1 MTSGLPTDV
10 LEQRAAEQRRR
21 LHNTVAEMRTTV
33 RDTVREKMDVRKNL
47 NNYSRRYFPQAAA
60 AVGTVGLA
68 LGWTLGGMFD
78 RR

>member
-21 LHNTVAEMRTTV
+21 LHNTVADMRV
-33 RDTVREKMDVRKNL
+33 TVREKMDVRRNV
-47 NNYSRRYFPQAAA
+47 NEYSRQHFPQAAA

-68 LGWTLGGMFD
+68 LGWALGGMFD
-78 RR
+78 RS

>member
-21 LHNTVAEMRTTV
+21 LHNTVAEMRS
-33 RDTVREKMDVRKNL
+33 TVREKMDVRKNVDH
-47 NNYSRRYFPQAAA
+47 YSRQYFPQAVA

-68 LGWTLGGMFD
+68 VGWALGGMFD

>member
-1 MTSGLPTDV
+1 MTSGLPTEV

-33 RDTVREKMDVRKNL
+33 REKMDVRRNVDH
-47 NNYSRRYFPQAAA
+47 YSRQYFPQAAA

-68 LGWTLGGMFD
+68 VGWALGGMFD

>member
-1 MTSGLPTDV
+1 MTSGLPTEV
-10 LEQRAAEQRRR
+10 LEQCAAEQRRR

-33 RDTVREKMDVRKNL
+33 REKMDVRRNVDH
-47 NNYSRRYFPQAAA
+47 YSRQYFPQAAA

-68 LGWTLGGMFD
+68 VGWALGGMFD